1 LLPFLLPLL
10 SLLLLLLLLGL
21 RDGLT
26 GNAPDYAEAMRW
38 HLKAAEEKGANNAL
52 AQNNIGRAYQAGEG
66 VPKDAAAPARWYR
79 KAADQGYGVA
89 EFNLAV
95 MLRNGAPGVPQDHA
109 AALELAHRAEQ
120 HGVAE
125 AAGLQVELEPS
136 CGVAAAKM
144 RALAEAGDPAGCLM
158 LAQAYHDGLY
168 GCDK

>member
-1 LLPFLLPLL
+1 
-10 SLLLLLLLLGL
+10 
-21 RDGLT
+21 
-26 GNAPDYAEAMRW
+26 MRW
-38 HLKAAEEKGANNAL
+38 YFKAAEGADNAM
-52 AQNNIGRAYQAGEG
+52 AQNNIGSAYQAG
-66 VPKDAAAPARWYR
+66 VPKDGATAASWYR
-79 KAADQGYGVA
+79 RAADHGYGVA

-95 MLRNGAPGVPQDHA
+95 MLRNGAPGVPQDRA
-109 AALELAHRAEQ
+109 AALQLARRAEQ

-158 LAQAYHDGLY
+158 LAQAYYEGLH

>member
-1 LLPFLLPLL
+1 
-10 SLLLLLLLLGL
+10 
-21 RDGLT
+21 
-26 GNAPDYAEAMRW
+26 YAEAMRW
-38 HLKAAEEKGANNAL
+38 YLKAAQAHDAGSAL
-52 AQNNIGRAYQAGEG
+52 AQNNMGRAYQSGEG
-66 VPKDAAAPARWYR
+66 VPKDAAVAVSWYK

-95 MLRNGAPGVPQDHA
+95 LLRNGAAGVPQDHA
-109 AALELAHRAEQ
+109 AALQLARRAEQ

-125 AAGLQVELEPS
+125 ASGLQVELEPS

-168 GCDK
+168 GCEK